1 MIPLLKKTT
10 ELRNMVIINIKFDFH
25 EGNKY

>member
-1 MIPLLKKTT
+1 MMHLLKKTI